1 MKRRRRRSTRGKRKY
16 SIPYLLSK
24 QPKWIR
30 KHPYYSAMIR
40 SLRISPSLTALR
52 FNGQCCRLLQ
62 NAGITPENLSRFCRT
77 YRLPRDQ
84 FFPLFLRIRK
94 DYLNHRQSL
103 KQAKE
108 HYIRAK
114 MEELPGDVRRFLEFF
129 RDMES
134 RVNAEGKHPVWDRE
148 IFPSTKKRVHQ
159 YLSQNRSQWTGTFGG
174 YFAALTCRYRRISEK
189 TADRLLACFILNC
202 LPAHTTAPVSGGY
215 MIGYPDRKKIMEQ
228 FRILSME
235 YHPDRGGQ
243 PELFIRLAWAK
254 NLLLEH
260 NAVSGR

>member
-30 KHPYYSAMIR
+30 KHPYYSTMIR
-40 SLRISPSLTALR
+40 SLRISPALAALR
-52 FNGQCCRLLQ
+52 FNRQCFRLLQ
-62 NAGITPENLSRFCRT
+62 QAGITPENLRHFYRT

-84 FFPLFLRIRK
+84 FFPLFLRVRK
-94 DYLNHRQSL
+94 DYLNHRRYL
-103 KQAKE
+103 KQEKE
-108 HYIRAK
+108 RYIREK

-134 RVNAEGKHPVWDRE
+134 RVNADGKHPVWDRE

-159 YLSQNRSQWTGTFGG
+159 YISQNRNQWTGTLRQ
-174 YFAALTCRYRRISEK
+174 YFTALTSRYRRISDK

-215 MIGYPDRKKIMEQ
+215 MIRYPNRKKVMEQ

-254 NLLLEH
+254 NLLLEY